1 MAQVRDFSA
10 LLEVLAKTP
19 YADLIRPFS
28 VTNMEDFDYTACE
41 SVLRKYFYDQVMK
54 IVDQEFSGK
63 VKKGDPGNFPD
74 PDRIGQHHADL
85 SF

>member
-1 MAQVRDFSA
+1 MCIRDR
-10 LLEVLAKTP
+10 LEVLAKTP

-54 IVDQEFSGK
+54 IVDQEFSCLLYTSRC
-63 VKKGDPGNFPD
+63 V
-74 PDRIGQHHADL
+74 
-85 SF
+85 